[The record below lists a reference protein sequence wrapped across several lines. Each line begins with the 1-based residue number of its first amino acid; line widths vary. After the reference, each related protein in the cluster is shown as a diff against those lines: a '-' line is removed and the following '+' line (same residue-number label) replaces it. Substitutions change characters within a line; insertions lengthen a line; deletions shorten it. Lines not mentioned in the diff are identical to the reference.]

1 MNYFFFAT
9 TSYALHSSISMLPN
23 CRGGSEG
30 ADVFLVAVSMLTPYM
45 YAWHSSIPMLSS
57 SRGGSEGA
65 DVFFVAVPMLT
76 PYAWHSSIPMLSSGR
91 GGGEGADVLSSLC
104 ELCIAVLRVR

>member
-1 MNYFFFAT
+1 
-9 TSYALHSSISMLPN
+9 MLPN

-30 ADVFLVAVSMLTPYM
+30 ADVFLVAVSMPTPYM

-57 SRGGSEGA
+57 SRGGSEGS

-76 PYAWHSSIPMLSSGR
+76 PYAWHSSIPMLSSSR
-91 GGGEGADVLSSLC
+91 GGGEGADVLSSSC
-104 ELCIAVLRVR
+104 ELCIAVLCVR